1 MMIRECAK
9 GDVKFFGRKCIILR
23 NGDLKEYIM
32 YTEESNYWERRVF
45 FVFFLKLNKMKV
57 GLHSW
62 LSLK

>member
-9 GDVKFFGRKCIILR
+9 GDVKFFGRKSIILR

-45 FVFFLKLNKMKV
+45 FSEIK
-57 GLHSW
+57 
-62 LSLK
+62 

>member
-1 MMIRECAK
+1 MIRECAK
-9 GDVKFFGRKCIILR
+9 GDVEFFGRKSIILR